1 MEQLLHQLETIILGA
16 LPTAIIVFIF
26 YLLLRWSFFRPLER
40 VLSERE
46 RAIEGTR
53 QAAAQL
59 LAEAEA
65 KTQQYESAI
74 RQARVE
80 IYQQRELARRQALD
94 ERMRIL
100 RETRE
105 RANQMIR
112 EAKMALLRDVEQAK
126 KELEK
131 ESARLAN
138 DIARLLLAPAAGAA
152 SRERGDTA

>member
-138 DIARLLLAPAAGAA
+138 DIARLLLAPAAA

>member
-1 MEQLLHQLETIILGA
+1 MEQLLHRLEAIILGA

-138 DIARLLLAPAAGAA
+138 DIARLLLAPAAA